1 MLTLLSKI
9 FIKNNTDYQNPQ
21 TRSAYG
27 KLCGGFGIFLNICL
41 FAGKLTVGILSRS
54 IAIIADATNNLSDAA
69 SSMLTLIGFKLAEQK
84 PDDDHPYGHGRIEY
98 ITGLLISVAII
109 FMGFELVKSSVV
121 KIFHPQSMECSV
133 VTIIILLASILIKI
147 YMYLYN
153 RSIGQKIESV
163 VMTATATDSL
173 SDSIA
178 TSVVLVSTFIYLL
191 TNINIDAYCGVLVGL
206 FILYSGFNAAKETIS
221 PLLGQPPKPELIEQ
235 IKNIVFS
242 HKEILGIHDMMVHDY
257 GPGRIIASLHA
268 EVDSRGDIMNL
279 HEVIDCIETEIRD
292 KCLCQAVIHMD
303 PVLVNDPYTDELKE
317 KVQKIIHDFD
327 SNLNFHDFRV
337 VKGQNR
343 TNIIFDLLLPFKYK
357 FSDEYMVKYLKD
369 EVKKINPA
377 FFAVINV
384 DKGSL

>member
-1 MLTLLSKI
+1 
-9 FIKNNTDYQNPQ
+9 
-21 TRSAYG
+21 
-27 KLCGGFGIFLNICL
+27 
-41 FAGKLTVGILSRS
+41 
-54 IAIIADATNNLSDAA
+54 
-69 SSMLTLIGFKLAEQK
+69 
-84 PDDDHPYGHGRIEY
+84 
-98 ITGLLISVAII
+98 
-109 FMGFELVKSSVV
+109 
-121 KIFHPQSMECSV
+121 
-133 VTIIILLASILIKI
+133 
-147 YMYLYN
+147 MYLYN

-327 SNLNFHDFRV
+327 PNLNFHDFRV

>member
-27 KLCGGFGIFLNICL
+27 KLCGGFGIFLNIFL

-84 PDDDHPYGHGRIEY
+84 PDDDHPYGHGRMEY
-98 ITGLLISVAII
+98 ITGLLISIAII

-327 SNLNFHDFRV
+327 PNLNFHDFRV

-369 EVKKINPA
+369 EVKKINPT

>member
-1 MLTLLSKI
+1 
-9 FIKNNTDYQNPQ
+9 
-21 TRSAYG
+21 
-27 KLCGGFGIFLNICL
+27 
-41 FAGKLTVGILSRS
+41 
-54 IAIIADATNNLSDAA
+54 
-69 SSMLTLIGFKLAEQK
+69 
-84 PDDDHPYGHGRIEY
+84 
-98 ITGLLISVAII
+98 
-109 FMGFELVKSSVV
+109 
-121 KIFHPQSMECSV
+121 
-133 VTIIILLASILIKI
+133 
-147 YMYLYN
+147 
-153 RSIGQKIESV
+153 
-163 VMTATATDSL
+163 
-173 SDSIA
+173 
-178 TSVVLVSTFIYLL
+178 
-191 TNINIDAYCGVLVGL
+191 
-206 FILYSGFNAAKETIS
+206 
-221 PLLGQPPKPELIEQ
+221 
-235 IKNIVFS
+235 
-242 HKEILGIHDMMVHDY
+242 MMVHDY

-327 SNLNFHDFRV
+327 PNLNFHDFRV

-369 EVKKINPA
+369 EVKKINPT

>member
-27 KLCGGFGIFLNICL
+27 KLCGGFGILLNICL

-69 SSMLTLIGFKLAEQK
+69 SSALTLIGFKLAEQK

-98 ITGLLISVAII
+98 ITGLLISIAII

-153 RSIGQKIESV
+153 HSIGQKIESV

-327 SNLNFHDFRV
+327 PNLNFHDFRV

-369 EVKKINPA
+369 EVKKINPT

>member
-1 MLTLLSKI
+1 
-9 FIKNNTDYQNPQ
+9 
-21 TRSAYG
+21 
-27 KLCGGFGIFLNICL
+27 
-41 FAGKLTVGILSRS
+41 
-54 IAIIADATNNLSDAA
+54 
-69 SSMLTLIGFKLAEQK
+69 
-84 PDDDHPYGHGRIEY
+84 
-98 ITGLLISVAII
+98 
-109 FMGFELVKSSVV
+109 MGFELVKSSVV

-327 SNLNFHDFRV
+327 PNLNFHDFRV

-369 EVKKINPA
+369 EVKKINPT